1 MTHLRNTILIVVA
14 LVATMLYTVASASAR
29 PAPNAD
35 NGFAP
40 ATPPPVIPHVTSSGL
55 APWTVVLIAVAAG
68 FVTRRFALQPPPT
81 SLSLPGIAPLVLAPV
96 TFVLG
101 GW

>member
-55 APWTVVLIAVAAG
+55 APWTVVLIAVGSAA
-68 FVTRRFALQPPPT
+68 VA
-81 SLSLPGIAPLVLAPV
+81 VLATELWHVYRSHRRIAHHPA
-96 TFVLG
+96 TA
-101 GW
+101 